1 MIKFFRRIRHRLLIE
16 NKLGRYLLY
25 ATGEIILVVIGILIA
40 LQINNWNE
48 AKKIDRSVDS
58 HLAILKQ
65 NLLEDQVQLKLLRQN
80 MIDNV
85 HFADSSMQ
93 QIRTNIPVN
102 DRTKE
107 YLIKLI
113 LEYQFSPNT
122 NAIETITQSNEIP
135 ALDTELQTAVL
146 NYYSLIERT
155 NERENISNTQIQT
168 KYENHL
174 NNEYPEVFQK
184 DNSWDFIRSFYKDDP
199 RPTTPVDEKKLQED
213 KKLEPLLVSR
223 YFQSIA
229 LRDFYNELLE
239 SSDIILNLISK
250 EQHEN

>member
-1 MIKFFRRIRHRLLIE
+1 
-16 NKLGRYLLY
+16 
-25 ATGEIILVVIGILIA
+25 
-40 LQINNWNE
+40 
-48 AKKIDRSVDS
+48 
-58 HLAILKQ
+58 
-65 NLLEDQVQLKLLRQN
+65 